1 MLKKTSKKSLR
12 ISANELSQFAAEGI
26 QRALETRDAA
36 DIELNQEDVEQVS
49 GGFSYMLNPGIIAG
63 GRLSELV
70 LNNGIN
76 PANQGMPGMGIQG
89 LGNKLV

>member
-1 MLKKTSKKSLR
+1 
-12 ISANELSQFAAEGI
+12 
-26 QRALETRDAA
+26 
-36 DIELNQEDVEQVS
+36 
-49 GGFSYMLNPGIIAG
+49 MLNPGIIAG

-76 PANQGMPGMGIQG
+76 PANQGIPGMGIQG